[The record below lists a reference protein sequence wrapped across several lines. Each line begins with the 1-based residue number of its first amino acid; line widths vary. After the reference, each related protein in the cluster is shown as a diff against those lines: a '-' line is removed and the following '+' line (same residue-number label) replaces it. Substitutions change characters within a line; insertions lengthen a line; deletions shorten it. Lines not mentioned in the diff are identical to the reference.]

1 MKIITYVSSVA
12 DEAPEPVRACARIW
26 LGADGFLPVTFHAAD
41 KHTARAKAQAH
52 WDKHMAAEL
61 AKVDPARL
69 EAIKA
74 RRIAAREKAA
84 ATRAAKAEPV
94 GVAA

>member
-41 KHTARAKAQAH
+41 KHAARAKAQTH
-52 WDKHMAAEL
+52 WDKYMAAEL
-61 AKVDPARL
+61 AKFDPARL

-74 RRIAAREKAA
+74 RRAAGRAKAA
-84 ATRAAKAEPV
+84 ATRAAKAEAPA
-94 GVAA
+94 VAA